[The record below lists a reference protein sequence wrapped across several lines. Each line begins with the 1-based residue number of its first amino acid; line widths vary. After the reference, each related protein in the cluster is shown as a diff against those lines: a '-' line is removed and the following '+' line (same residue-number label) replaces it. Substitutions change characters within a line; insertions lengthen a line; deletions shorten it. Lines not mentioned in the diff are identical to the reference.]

1 MKPSHMW
8 EISTHPHSLN
18 LLIKEMWTKFDCLHF
33 DPDRFSLEDACS
45 SVSDENNTQ
54 NLQRTEWDFD
64 APPFSKL
71 TDSHPVANTC
81 NYKLLAVSEEN
92 DTRNLQR
99 TKWDFDAPPF
109 SKLTDTPIPLPTLLG
124 YWQSVT
130 RTTLE
135 ISNVQSEISRHP
147 HSRNW
152 LTPPFRCQHF
162 WVHLSYSCNLLGT
175 APTHTGR
182 GTVEHQN
189 DGPGP
194 LSSACI
200 WRSCSN
206 VVCHTIKSMYMW
218 RKNFTIRKMESPPLS
233 STRTMCFGV
242 DLY

>member
-109 SKLTDTPIPLPTLLG
+109 SKLTDTPIPLPALLG
-124 YWQSVT
+124 SLLIFLQLTWNSTNAYRQRNSGTSDWWTRPPFLCMYLTELFQSSLSYHQIHVHVEEELYHQEDGKPPPFLHTYHVFWVRLILVT
-130 RTTLE
+130 RMCGTYVCWHRVVICWDGVFVTTNNIFL
-135 ISNVQSEISRHP
+135 SN
-147 HSRNW
+147 
-152 LTPPFRCQHF
+152 F
-162 WVHLSYSCNLLGT
+162 
-175 APTHTGR
+175 
-182 GTVEHQN
+182 
-189 DGPGP
+189 
-194 LSSACI
+194 
-200 WRSCSN
+200 
-206 VVCHTIKSMYMW
+206 
-218 RKNFTIRKMESPPLS
+218 
-233 STRTMCFGV
+233 
-242 DLY
+242 